1 MSAPSIQ
8 FRIDAREV
16 QEAIGDIRKKLQ
28 NPRNLMLEIGDIITE
43 DIKHRITTL
52 KTDPEDKPWTPWA
65 PSTEKGRIRK
75 GNAHLGL
82 LFDTGTLLRSISSQV
97 IGSHH
102 TLQVGTNLH
111 YATYLQE
118 GTKKMPARPFLGI
131 SKRAQTS
138 INEAIKLYFGD
149 KK

>member
-1 MSAPSIQ
+1 MSVPSVK
-8 FRIDAREV
+8 FRIDAKEV
-16 QEAIGDIRKKLQ
+16 QEAIGDIRRKLE

-52 KTDPEDKPWTPWA
+52 KTDPDDKPWAPWA

-82 LFDTGTLLRSISSQV
+82 LFDTGTLLRSITSQV

-102 TLQVGTNLH
+102 TLQVGTSLH
-111 YATYLQE
+111 YAEYLND

-131 SKRAQTS
+131 SKRAQAS
-138 INEAIKLYFGD
+138 INQAITLYFGD